1 MIKGDEGGAGLE
13 KMGKMSV
20 FFFPLQGLGVL
31 KKDWRGWSKQDG
43 NTQG

>member
-20 FFFPLQGLGVL
+20 FFSPPGIG
-31 KKDWRGWSKQDG
+31 GA
-43 NTQG
+43 

>member
-1 MIKGDEGGAGLE
+1 MRVVLAWRKW
-13 KMGKMSV
+13 GKCQ